1 KKPPDDAA
9 ISRLRERQEQ
19 LEEELDRLKKQIRLK
34 NRAYASVQYPQPV
47 SIRELRRKVL
57 RDDEALIEYL
67 VSKRGVYCF
76 VVTRERFQVA
86 RLPVDEDSLKGG
98 LERLLKNDARR
109 PQYDK
114 GYDQGAASEMYD
126 LLLKPFE
133 WAMKGRTL
141 FIA

>member
-47 SIRELRRKVL
+47 SFLELQRKVL

-67 VSKRGVYCF
+67 ISKRGVYCF

-98 LERLLKNDARR
+98 LEPLLKSLAQG
-109 PQYDK
+109 PQYDE
-114 GYDQGAASEMYD
+114 GSVQRAASEIYG

-133 WAMKGRTL
+133 WAMK
-141 FIA
+141 